1 MRISL
6 IILMILLAGCSVQ
19 RKIDRTH
26 RFIAKHPEIL
36 EKYIT
41 FKDSLVIKDTTIY
54 RDTTLKIFIPGD
66 TIYKTMSISCPD
78 RVFTDSL
85 IITSRF
91 SKAIS
96 YVADGRL
103 HMKIEQPNVVLKQD
117 YDSLVAYNYRL
128 EQLYTQEIL
137 RIETKQP
144 ILWYYKAALWGFI
157 GMIFLLIV
165 LIVILKLLK
174 KIPKL

>member
-1 MRISL
+1 
-6 IILMILLAGCSVQ
+6 MILFAGCSVQ

-26 RFIAKHPEIL
+26 RFIAKHPETL
-36 EKYIT
+36 EKYIIT
-41 FKDSLVIKDTTIY
+41 KDSLVIKDTTIY
-54 RDTTLKIFIPGD
+54 RDTTLEIFIPGD
-66 TIYKTMSISCPD
+66 TIYKIMSISCPD
-78 RVFTDSL
+78 NVFTDSL

-91 SKAIS
+91 YRAIA

-103 HMKIEQPNVVLKQD
+103 HMKVEQPNVVLKQD
-117 YDSLVAYNYRL
+117 YDSLIVEHYKLERL
-128 EQLYTQEIL
+128 YIQEVL

-144 ILWYYKAALWGFI
+144 IPWYYKAALWGFF

-174 KIPKL
+174 KIK